1 MKEYPKAMY
10 LGTKKKR
17 QKLTHAKDYDH
28 EQVLRGKGFLSYVE
42 LPDDELPNDDGA
54 SQPQTGE
61 TGGGDCAELQQNYEQ
76 LQSDYQTLQDNYQ
89 QLQTAN
95 NTLTEQWH
103 NEVAVK
109 RQLAELS
116 SEPPNHNN
124 YERWTVR
131 QLQAQLNRLGVSFS
145 SDTNKSE
152 LINLLTQLTQQD
164 DVMMAD

>member
-42 LPDDELPNDDGA
+42 LPDEGA
-54 SQPQTGE
+54 SQTHTE
-61 TGGGDCAELQQNYEQ
+61 VGGGDCAELRQTHTQ
-76 LQSDYQTLQDNYQ
+76 LQSDYQTLQDKYQ

>member
-28 EQVLRGKGFLSYVE
+28 EQTLRGKGFLSYVE
-42 LPDDELPNDDGA
+42 LPDEGLSDEGA
-54 SQPQTGE
+54 SQTHTE
-61 TGGGDCAELQQNYEQ
+61 AGGGDCAELRQAHTQ